1 MYSER
6 LALYRKIEKLRKSKV
21 LLYVTGDRRNLE
33 TRIHSEVA
41 DFFTDHLDTFRLPKK
56 ISLILY
62 SRGGDTLAGWMI
74 VNMIRLFCEEF
85 EVIIPSKAHSTAT
98 LICLGAD
105 RIVMTKQATLGP
117 IDPSITTPL
126 NPQVPGAPPVARL
139 PISVEAVASYFEL
152 AKSLMGIK
160 EESNLT
166 NVFLKLADQVHP
178 LALGDVYRART
189 QIQMLAEKLL
199 NLHMKDDS
207 DIKKVISVLCS
218 ESGSHDYTINRRE
231 AERDLKL
238 PVEKPDNEFYKI
250 IRDIHMDVRREMKLD
265 EPFEPD
271 FELGVQSSKQYL
283 VTRALIES
291 ISGGSHK
298 YNTSG
303 QLTRIQVPGPA
314 GPQPGV
320 QIQGIFEGWQHEQVS

>member
-6 LALYRKIEKLRKSKV
+6 LALYKKIEKLRKSKV

-41 DFFTDHLDTFRLPKK
+41 DFFADHLDTFHLPKK

-105 RIVMTKQATLGP
+105 KIVMTKQATLGP

-126 NPQVPGAPPVARL
+126 NPPVPGAPPMARL

-160 EESNLT
+160 EESNLA

-199 NLHMKDDS
+199 NLHMKEDGN
-207 DIKKVISVLCS
+207 IKKVISVLCS

-231 AERDLKL
+231 AEGDLKL
-238 PVEKPDNEFYKI
+238 PIEKPDDKFYKI
-250 IRDIHMDVRREMKLD
+250 IRDIHMNVRLELKLD

-271 FELGVQSSKQYL
+271 FELGVLPSKSYSA
-283 VTRALIES
+283 TRALIES
-291 ISGGSHK
+291 TTGGSHK
-298 YNTSG
+298 YSTEG
-303 QLTRIQVPGPA
+303 LLTRIQVPGPA
-314 GPQPGV
+314 GLQPGV
-320 QIQGIFEGWQHEQVS
+320 QIQGTFEGWQHEQVC